1 MSFDFTNIAI
11 APAIMTGIG
20 LFFGIILAIA
30 SRAFRVKEDPRLQKT
45 EEMLPGTNCGA
56 CGEPGCAPFAEAL
69 IKGDVQPSQCTI
81 CDQDAIDAIAEFL
94 GVDAGEQ
101 EKRVA
106 RLHCAGGQA
115 QAFQIAE
122 YRGFEGCRAAAVV
135 SGGGKGCS
143 WGCLGLAD
151 CEVACTFD
159 AIHMNANGLPTVDID
174 GCTACG
180 DCVDACPR
188 DLFEIVP
195 LSQKIFVQCKTPLDG
210 DAAIALCSV
219 ACDACG
225 RCAADA
231 TPGLIEMRD
240 NLPHIDIA
248 SGLPATPAAVS
259 RCPTGAIQWIE
270 GEQFREQESH
280 LTDEVRRYAQL

>member
-1 MSFDFTNIAI
+1 MNFDFGNFLT
-11 APAIMTGIG
+11 APAVMTGIG
-20 LFFGIILAIA
+20 LFFGVILAVA
-30 SRAFRVKEDPRLQKT
+30 ARLFKVDEDPRIQKT

-56 CGEPGCAPFAEAL
+56 CGEPGCAPFAEL
-69 IKGDVQPSQCTI
+69 VVKGTIQPSKCTVASA
-81 CDQDAIDAIAEFL
+81 DMIDDIADFL

-101 EKRVA
+101 EKLVA
-106 RLHCAGGQA
+106 RLHCAGGQG

-122 YRGFEGCRAAAVV
+122 YRGFDSCRAAAVI

-151 CEVACTFD
+151 CEVSCTFD
-159 AIHMNANGLPTVDID
+159 VIHMDPNGLPVVDIE

-195 LSQKIFVQCKTPLDG
+195 ESQRLFVQCNTPLEG
-210 DAAIALCSV
+210 DAAVTLCSV

-231 TPGLIEMRD
+231 APGLIEMKD
-240 NLPHIDIA
+240 NLPVIDFD
-248 SGLPATPAAVS
+248 SGLLATETATK
-259 RCPTGAIQWIE
+259 RCPTGAIQWLT
-270 GEQFREQESH
+270 GNQFQNGSQA
-280 LTDEVRRYAQL
+280 DEAKRYA

>member
-1 MSFDFTNIAI
+1 MNFDFGNFLT
-11 APAIMTGIG
+11 APAVMTGIG
-20 LFFGIILAIA
+20 LFFGVILAVA
-30 SRAFRVKEDPRLQKT
+30 ARLFKVDEDPRIQKT

-56 CGEPGCAPFAEAL
+56 CGEPGCAPFAEL
-69 IKGDVQPSQCTI
+69 VVKGTIQPSKCTVASA
-81 CDQDAIDAIAEFL
+81 DMIDDIADFL

-101 EKRVA
+101 EKLVA
-106 RLHCAGGQA
+106 RLHCAGGQG

-122 YRGFEGCRAAAVV
+122 YRGFDSCRAAAVI

-151 CEVACTFD
+151 CEVSCTFD
-159 AIHMNANGLPTVDID
+159 VIHMDPNGLPVVDIE

-195 LSQKIFVQCKTPLDG
+195 ESQRLFVQCNTPLEG
-210 DAAIALCSV
+210 DAAVTLCSV

-231 TPGLIEMRD
+231 APGLIEMKD
-240 NLPHIDIA
+240 NLPVIDFD
-248 SGLPATPAAVS
+248 SGLPATETATK
-259 RCPTGAIQWIE
+259 RCPTGAIQWLT
-270 GEQFREQESH
+270 GNQFQNGSQA
-280 LTDEVRRYAQL
+280 DEAKRYA